1 MFFLIQELCNEKIS
15 IMKIISSFNLDKQT
29 NKTFSSVIL
38 TNKTIRNEIAIG
50 ENDCKMQKLL
60 EEN

>member
-29 NKTFSSVIL
+29 NETFSSVIL